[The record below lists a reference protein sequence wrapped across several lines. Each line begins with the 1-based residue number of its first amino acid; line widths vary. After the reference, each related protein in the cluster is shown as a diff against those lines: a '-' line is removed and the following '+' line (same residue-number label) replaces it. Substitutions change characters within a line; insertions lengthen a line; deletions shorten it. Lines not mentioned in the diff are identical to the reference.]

1 MLYISVADLMHQV
14 LERLEEDYNSAEFE
28 GNVVEQVS
36 ASLYFMYNTWEDTKY
51 EWLRGKRS

>member
-1 MLYISVADLMHQV
+1 MHQV

-36 ASLYFMYNTWEDTKY
+36 VSLYFVHYAWEDTIIYLETMSKV
-51 EWLRGKRS
+51 